1 MFPVIPFLTSYDGII
16 EEIFSNVDGP
26 ISTGVQPNKVSMEKS
41 QVLEYLQLLQVID
54 YLPLPTLTVNTIST

>member
-26 ISTGVQPNKVSMEKS
+26 ISTGVQPKQSVEKS
-41 QVLEYLQLLQVID
+41 QVLEYL
-54 YLPLPTLTVNTIST
+54 NSFK